1 MVEAIITRKFREANW
16 DQISKKNFDVLVT
29 NSRRDE
35 ILKAIGYDIKES
47 GDLIDFETKKEVC
60 AEDGKK
66 VNLKNDRRIALIQGS
81 HHFARNVAGYS
92 QILVDRGLL
101 NILPKEE

>member
-1 MVEAIITRKFREANW
+1 MVDIVAVKKFQESNW
-16 DQISKKNFDVLVT
+16 DEISNKNFDVLVT
-29 NSRRDE
+29 NDRRDE
-35 ILKAIGYDIKES
+35 ILKEIGYSITES
-47 GDLIDFETKKEVC
+47 GALIDLKTKKEVC

-92 QILVDRGLL
+92 QILVDRGFLK
-101 NILPKEE
+101 ILPKEE